1 MKDGFVSVTLLY
13 SDFYQHHNTETK
25 VGLQHSILHQMLA

>member
-1 MKDGFVSVTLLY
+1 MTDGFVSVTLLY
-13 SDFYQHHNTETK
+13 SDFYQHYNTEMK